1 MNENIS
7 GLGKIL
13 SDRFK
18 EIKDN
23 NKDWFHFVP
32 QSEVMEKLRTSHTQ
46 LNRWIGEFP
55 SKIRK
60 YKMNRKVYY
69 KKSDINGLI
78 EYFGSSNG

>member
-1 MNENIS
+1 MNKTE

-13 SDRFK
+13 SNQLSKIRK
-18 EIKDN
+18 ETT
-23 NKDWFHFVP
+23 DWFLYVP
-32 QSEVMEKLRTSHTQ
+32 QSEVMEQLRTSHTQ

-60 YKMNRKVYY
+60 YKMNRKIYY

-78 EYFGSSNG
+78 EYFGNQSG

>member
-1 MNENIS
+1 MNKTE

-13 SDRFK
+13 SDQLSKIRK
-18 EIKDN
+18 ETT
-23 NKDWFHFVP
+23 DWFLYVP
-32 QSEVMEKLRTSHTQ
+32 QSEVMEQLRTSHTQ

-60 YKMNRKVYY
+60 YKMNRKIYY

-78 EYFGSSNG
+78 EYFGNQNG